1 MFSGRIVIYN
11 EYGPIEATVG
21 CMIHQYD
28 PEQDTEGIVP
38 IGVPI
43 DNTNIYILD
52 EKIRPVDDNKVGE
65 IYISGDCVA
74 KGYFK
79 RDELTRETFINDTF
93 NDGSIMYKSH
103 DLARMSSNNSIMFLG
118 RSDQQVKVRGY
129 RIELEEIEAHIY
141 CIPGVREAAVIFNED
156 GINPVIY
163 AFVVFEKGYTAES
176 VKSYLQ
182 EKLPHYMIPDNF
194 VEVSSLPHSNSGK
207 VDRNKLRS
215 EFSETVSG
223 RIIS

>member
-1 MFSGRIVIYN
+1 
-11 EYGPIEATVG
+11 
-21 CMIHQYD
+21 
-28 PEQDTEGIVP
+28 
-38 IGVPI
+38 
-43 DNTNIYILD
+43 
-52 EKIRPVDDNKVGE
+52 
-65 IYISGDCVA
+65 
-74 KGYFK
+74 
-79 RDELTRETFINDTF
+79 
-93 NDGSIMYKSH
+93 
-103 DLARMSSNNSIMFLG
+103 
-118 RSDQQVKVRGY
+118 VRGY